1 MVLSKE
7 DNQAKETSEVDKT
20 LMTKSKINEQTIA
33 ISFLVLVAALVGA
46 YYLAITLI
54 PTPKIGIIDLQT
66 QVDGALVNAMSRELE
81 YARTANDIKGV
92 VIVINSPGGGAA
104 AGHDIYYQVRRLRD
118 EKPVIASMDS
128 LAASAAYQIG
138 VGATE
143 IYAKPASLVGNV
155 GVISGQ
161 PSPEILNERVI
172 TTGPFKSTGGSATSW
187 MQKLDMLY
195 ADFRDSVVVE
205 RTGAP
210 NPLKLTP
217 AQVATGELW
226 IGVEAK
232 EYGLIDELGSVL
244 DAIDRAAELAGVKNF
259 EVVNVREEYLTNLQE
274 TGTVAEYEA
283 ALELYEA
290 LASQPEFDLTAQQED
305 WPTFYQIYIPLE

>member
-1 MVLSKE
+1 
-7 DNQAKETSEVDKT
+7 
-20 LMTKSKINEQTIA
+20 
-33 ISFLVLVAALVGA
+33 
-46 YYLAITLI
+46 
-54 PTPKIGIIDLQT
+54 
-66 QVDGALVNAMSRELE
+66 MSRELE
-81 YARTANDIKGV
+81 YARTANDIKGIV
-92 VIVINSPGGGAA
+92 MVINSPGGGAE

-143 IYAKPASLVGNV
+143 IYAKPASLIGNV

-161 PSPEILNERVI
+161 PQPEVLSERFI

-205 RTGAP
+205 RLGAP

-232 EYGLIDELGSVL
+232 EYGLIDRLGSVL
-244 DAIDRAAELAGVKNF
+244 DAIDRAAELANVEHY
-259 EVVNVREEYLTNLQE
+259 EVVNVRTEYLTFLQE
-274 TGTVAEYEA
+274 TGTATEYEA
-283 ALELYEA
+283 VLELYAA
-290 LASQPEFDLTAQQED
+290 LDSQPEFDLAAQQEK
-305 WPTFYQIYIPLE
+305 WPTFYQLYIPLE

>member
-1 MVLSKE
+1 MVLRKE
-7 DNQAKETSEVDKT
+7 DNQAKEASEVTKIP
-20 LMTKSKINEQTIA
+20 MTKSKINEQTIA
-33 ISFLVLVAALVGA
+33 ITFLVLVAALVGA
-46 YYLAITLI
+46 YYLAAALI
-54 PTPKIGIIDLQT
+54 PTPKIGLIDLQT
-66 QVDGALVNAMSRELE
+66 QVDGALVNVMSRELE
-81 YARTANDIKGV
+81 YARTTDDIKGV
-92 VIVINSPGGGAA
+92 VLVINSPGGGAA
-104 AGHDIYYQVRRLRD
+104 AGHDIYFQVRRLRD

-161 PSPEILNERVI
+161 PQPEVLSERFI
-172 TTGPFKSTGGSATSW
+172 TTGPFKSTGGSPTSW
-187 MQKLDMLY
+187 MQKLDILY

-205 RTGAP
+205 RSGAP
-210 NPLKLTP
+210 NPLQLTP

-232 EYGLIDELGSVL
+232 EYGLIDQLGSVL
-244 DAIDRAAELAGVKNF
+244 DAIDRAAELAGVKNY
-259 EVVNVREEYLTNLQE
+259 EVVNLREEYLADLQAN
-274 TGTVAEYEA
+274 GTAAEYEA
-283 ALELYEA
+283 ALKLYEA
-290 LASQPEFDLTAQQED
+290 LDAQPEFDLTAQQGE

>member
-1 MVLSKE
+1 MVLNKE
-7 DNQAKETSEVDKT
+7 DNQAKEASEVDKT
-20 LMTKSKINEQTIA
+20 LMTKPKTNEQTIA

-46 YYLAITLI
+46 YYLAVTLF

-66 QVDGALVNAMSRELE
+66 QVGGDLVNVMSRELE
-81 YARTANDIKGV
+81 YARTADDIKGV

-161 PSPEILNERVI
+161 PQPEILNERVI

-205 RTGAP
+205 RSGAP

-259 EVVNVREEYLTNLQE
+259 EVVNVRQEYLSNLQT

-283 ALELYEA
+283 ALKLYEA
-290 LASQPEFDLTAQQED
+290 LDSQPEFDLTAQQED